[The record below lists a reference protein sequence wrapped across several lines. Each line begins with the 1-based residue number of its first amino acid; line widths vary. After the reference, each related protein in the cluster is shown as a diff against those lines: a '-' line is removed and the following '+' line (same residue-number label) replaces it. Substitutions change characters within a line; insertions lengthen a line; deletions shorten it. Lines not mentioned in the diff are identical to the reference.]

1 MSLSQSCSAE
11 ANFLRRSPAFSMSL
25 GSKELF
31 HTNFLAFLLEADD
44 PALQPVQ
51 LPIRQALNFSP
62 GAGCAVPCAIW
73 REKSNL
79 DLVVVELRPAGPG
92 DADFE
97 HEVAEDPGDAS
108 DEFDAAMPELG
119 WDWFAES
126 GWHRSGL
133 KGPAAGR
140 GVAGGTAAA
149 VGRLVPSGR
158 VLVIEAKMK
167 SIPRLEQLVRYDDFI
182 AKPGLTLLYP
192 EDGAPSSRIR
202 IQHQP
207 IDRCL
212 LTIGGTTMQTP
223 ATPLRAHSGLWV
235 GVSWSQLQKAMAG
248 SLAATAG
255 SPFHAALTDY
265 VGMLGAL
272 VEMARK
278 AVDLC
283 DGAHRSRVPYGAMRA
298 QVLDAPI
305 KTLRLRDLLGKT
317 MFDHWLQSHL
327 LPKLAAQLG
336 GPLPT
341 GWRFDSYTHYTR
353 DTPGI
358 GVELINDA
366 FESKVGEGPPDLR
379 LGVQIQGVEFRL
391 FVSVD
396 RAYPGLDAWIAH
408 HPILLSQWHLMP
420 LFHNVPPIG
429 CRGLP
434 VLPPTA
440 QGRATNLKRFGLSRF
455 LYSKCDIDHRP
466 VDEVVDEVV
475 RVMAAAQSLL
485 PRL

>member
-11 ANFLRRSPAFSMSL
+11 ANLLRVSPAFSMSL

-44 PALQPVQ
+44 PSLQQVQ
-51 LPIRQALNFSP
+51 LSIRQALAFSP
-62 GAGCAVPCAIW
+62 GVGCVVPCSVW

-97 HEVAEDPGDAS
+97 HEAAENQGDAS
-108 DEFDAAMPELG
+108 DSGMQEPW
-119 WDWFAES
+119 WDWDAVS
-126 GWHRSGL
+126 GWQHAKL
-133 KGPAAGR
+133 KGPAAAAR

-149 VGRLVPSGR
+149 APRLVPSGR
-158 VLVIEAKMK
+158 VLVVEAKLK
-167 SIPRLEQLVRYDDFI
+167 SIPRLEQLVAYDDFI
-182 AKPGLTLLYP
+182 AKSGLTLPYP
-192 EDGAPSSRIR
+192 EDGVPSWQLN

-207 IDRCL
+207 IERCL
-212 LTIGGTTMQTP
+212 LTIGGTTLQTP
-223 ATPLRAHSGLWV
+223 PTAVRAHACLWS

-248 SLAATAG
+248 SLATITG
-255 SPFHAALTDY
+255 SSFHATLTDY

-272 VEMARK
+272 VKMARQ
-278 AVDLC
+278 AVHLC
-283 DGAHRSRVPYGAMRA
+283 NDAQRARVPYGAMRA
-298 QVLDAPI
+298 QVLDATI
-305 KTLRLRDLLGKT
+305 KALRLRDLLGKAL
-317 MFDHWLQSHL
+317 FDHWLQGYL
-327 LPKLAAQLG
+327 LPKVAASIS
-336 GPLPT
+336 PLPA

-366 FESKVGEGPPDLR
+366 FVSHVKGGPPDLR
-379 LGVQIQGVEFRL
+379 LGIQIQGAEFRL

-396 RAYPGLDAWIAH
+396 RAYPGLEAWIARH
-408 HPILLSQWHLMP
+408 RILLNQWHLMP
-420 LFHNVPPIG
+420 LFHNVSPIG
-429 CRGLP
+429 FRGRP

-440 QGRATNLKRFGLSRF
+440 KGRATNLKRFGLSRF
-455 LYSKCDIDHRP
+455 LYSKCDIDDRP
-466 VDEVVDEVV
+466 VDEVVDEVA

-485 PRL
+485 PHL